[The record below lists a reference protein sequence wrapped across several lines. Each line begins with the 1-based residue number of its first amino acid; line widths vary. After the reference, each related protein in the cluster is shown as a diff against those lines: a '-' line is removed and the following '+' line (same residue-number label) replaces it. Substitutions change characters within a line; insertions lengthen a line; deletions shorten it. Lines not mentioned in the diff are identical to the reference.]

1 MSKAVRVRDAWDESQ
16 TRQVLGRPPVGI
28 RRVLRHLPEVTAAI
42 TTFPRRPTGGND
54 CGTFASSVHW
64 CVRPSQLAARVRCRV
79 AGAATVHLCIRG
91 AHDTS
96 FPSSRLALPPLA
108 ADDAGLVDAALLL
121 GHWSSSNNSKSSP
134 KKTSR
139 PPGTI
144 GHRPIDLVAAGKGER
159 L

>member
-1 MSKAVRVRDAWDESQ
+1 MIAERLLARFIGAF
-16 TRQVLGRPPVGI
+16 VLLNLLPAYVVANLFK
-28 RRVLRHLPEVTAAI
+28 VL
-42 TTFPRRPTGGND
+42 
-54 CGTFASSVHW
+54 
-64 CVRPSQLAARVRCRV
+64 RV

-121 GHWSSSNNSKSSP
+121 GHWSSSNKSKSSP